1 MHLDQKVTVICT
13 DNDTRSNGKIIRI
26 FPNGIDVEVSDTI
39 IRLKKTKPNLYV
51 GSMAGLE
58 FIVKTWLHY
67 STAFGRISI
76 ILSCLLSFCFIPA
89 TLMIPPSNTA
99 ICL

>member
-26 FPNGIDVEVSDTI
+26 FPNGIDVDVSGTI
-39 IRLKKTKPNLYV
+39 IKLKKTIPNLYV

-58 FIVKTWLHY
+58 FIVKT
-67 STAFGRISI
+67 
-76 ILSCLLSFCFIPA
+76 
-89 TLMIPPSNTA
+89 
-99 ICL
+99 